1 MKRQLGNTV
10 VLLIVTALMASGQDR
25 FPSSK
30 HNHAAGKELRA
41 SIAQPTGSA
50 APNDFV
56 IGNGDVLA
64 INVWKEPD
72 VSRTLP
78 VRPDGK
84 VSLPLIGD
92 IQASGLTAGQLQ
104 ANLEK
109 ALRAYITDPPV
120 TVIVQEVKSQTFN
133 VLGDVQHPGAYALTK
148 PTTVLDAIA
157 LSGGFREWAKQTK
170 IYVLRAR
177 AGGNPE
183 RIAFNYKEVIKGG
196 NLSQNI
202 QLKSGDTVVV
212 P

>member
-10 VLLIVTALMASGQDR
+10 VLLIVTALMASGQDS

-30 HNHAAGKELRA
+30 HNRAAAKELRA

-64 INVWKEPD
+64 SNVWKEPD

-177 AGGNPE
+177 AGGNTE

-196 NLSQNI
+196 GLSQNI